1 MGRLKW
7 LPSFAVVF
15 WEDEPPE
22 ERETEERCDSWRRAP
37 SNSVDVCR
45 GTVKIRYVRYVSDRR
60 CIQVFFHRHVRVYP
74 PPTPFRFS
82 RRNQEI
88 PPPFRTRTLITLRT
102 HKLPHLRTCA
112 NSTTTYARVGS
123 TSAEFREQVDDAP
136 DRKSVGCKKTTV
148 PVASLRR
155 AIGSDQTL
163 LNAWRAGRKRNGRST
178 KSDGD
183 CTTITAANATS
194 DATVCTPRARY
205 RGSCVAK
212 RGKKAQCLSTCRCN
226 MTANTKTVAAAAAAA
241 VVVARR
247 TFCTPPLFVPL
258 PNLTGFVR
266 QVTLCFVPLTCVRKV
281 CIFFW
286 QKRSLTFNCT
296 SFCGELGKHCETRI
310 THIRSACRRTDSW

>member
-1 MGRLKW
+1 MSATYRTEDVSKSSSTATSAFTRHPHL
-7 LPSFAVVF
+7 FVF
-15 WEDEPPE
+15 HD
-22 ERETEERCDSWRRAP
+22 A
-37 SNSVDVCR
+37 
-45 GTVKIRYVRYVSDRR
+45 IRK
-60 CIQVFFHRHVRVYP
+60 FL
-74 PPTPFRFS
+74 
-82 RRNQEI
+82 
-88 PPPFRTRTLITLRT
+88 PPFRTCTLITLKT